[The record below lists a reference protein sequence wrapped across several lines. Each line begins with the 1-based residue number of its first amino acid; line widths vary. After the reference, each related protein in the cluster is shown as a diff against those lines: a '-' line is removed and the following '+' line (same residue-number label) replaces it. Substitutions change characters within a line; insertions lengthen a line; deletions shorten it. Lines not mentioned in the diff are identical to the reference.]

1 MITLLTMITLG
12 AFLPNYPEFYN
23 MWLSSSQSSLKKYL
37 SIPKG
42 GVTKVLTLSVHCDHE
57 YAANRVAA
65 RCSLAIY

>member
-23 MWLSSSQSSLKKYL
+23 MWLSFSQSSLKKYL

-42 GVTKVLTLSVHCDHE
+42 GVNQGVNSECTLWS
-57 YAANRVAA
+57 
-65 RCSLAIY
+65 